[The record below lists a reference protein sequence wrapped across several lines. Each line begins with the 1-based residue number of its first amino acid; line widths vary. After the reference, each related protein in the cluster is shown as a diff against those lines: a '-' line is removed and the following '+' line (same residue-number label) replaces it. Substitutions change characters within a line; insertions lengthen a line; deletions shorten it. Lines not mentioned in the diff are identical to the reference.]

1 MAAAG
6 ASGTAAPKIG
16 LGGGRGAGQPAFA
29 GRLVAQGRLEELP
42 DDPERKLALE
52 LAAASGEH
60 ASAVLLGRRPQLGEE
75 PALPDPGRPL
85 DESEPALTVR
95 RLGERRAKRLELTI
109 ALQQELCPSGVDT
122 ALILWTRPSIS
133 ANGGH

>member
-6 ASGTAAPKIG
+6 ESGTAAPKIG

-29 GRLVAQGRLEELP
+29 GGLVAEGRLEELP

-60 ASAVLLGRRPQLGEE
+60 ASAVLLGRRPQLGQE

-109 ALQQELCPSGVDT
+109 ALQQELCPSGVRHGAHPMDGPL
-122 ALILWTRPSIS
+122 AS
-133 ANGGH
+133 ANDGH